1 MSREKPLDI
10 NQFEAGHLVKR
21 IDYKSFEPNPINHE
35 WIVSDP
41 QINKL
46 LEEATLNLG
55 KLDAFSVIVPDVN
68 TFIQMHVVKEATTS
82 SRIEGTRTEIDE
94 AVTPEKDLAP
104 EKLDDWNEVQNYIR
118 AMNFAIDRLDTLPLS
133 SRLFRQTHE
142 QLLSGVRGREKQ
154 PGEYRRSQNWIG
166 GASIRDAVFIPPHHS
181 SVDALMG
188 DLEFFL
194 NNDQI
199 DVPHL
204 IRIAI
209 AHYQFETIHPF
220 LDGNGRLGRLIITL
234 YLVKSGM
241 LHKPTLYLSDFFAR
255 NKTLYYDNLMGVRT
269 HNRLTQWIKFFLVAI
284 KETAEKGIDT
294 FRQIMNLREE
304 VENRR
309 IFELGKRVP
318 KARQLVRHLY
328 AHPVITDI
336 TDLATA
342 LNVSRPT
349 ANALVNDFTRLG
361 ILHERTGFQRNRIFV
376 FDDYLSLFH

>member
-1 MSREKPLDI
+1 
-10 NQFEAGHLVKR
+10 
-21 IDYKSFEPNPINHE
+21 
-35 WIVSDP
+35 
-41 QINKL
+41 
-46 LEEATLNLG
+46 
-55 KLDAFSVIVPDVN
+55 
-68 TFIQMHVVKEATTS
+68 MHVVKEATTS
-82 SRIEGTRTEIDE
+82 SRIEGTQTEIDE
-94 AVTPEKDLAP
+94 AVTPGKDLAP
-104 EKLDDWNEVQNYIR
+104 EKLDDWNEVQNYIQ

-154 PGEYRRSQNWIG
+154 PGQYRRSQNWIG

-194 NNDQI
+194 NNEQI
-199 DVPHL
+199 NVPHL

-220 LDGNGRLGRLIITL
+220 LDGNGRLGRLMITL

-255 NKTLYYDNLMGVRT
+255 NKTLYYDNLMNVRM

-284 KETAEKGIDT
+284 KETAEKGVQT
-294 FRQIMNLREE
+294 FRQIMDLREE
-304 VENRR
+304 IENRR
-309 IFELGKRVP
+309 IFDLGKRVP
-318 KARQLVRHLY
+318 NARQLVHHLY
-328 AHPVITDI
+328 AHPVVTDI
-336 TDLATA
+336 TDLAAA

-349 ANALVNDFTRLG
+349 ANALVNDFARLG

-376 FDDYLSLFH
+376 FDDYLSLFY

>member
-1 MSREKPLDI
+1 MKRIDVG
-10 NQFEAGHLVKR
+10 QFDAGHLIKR
-21 IDYKSFEPNPINHE
+21 IDYKSFEPSLINHE
-35 WIVSDP
+35 WAIGDP
-41 QINKL
+41 QISKL
-46 LEEATLNLG
+46 LEEATLNIG
-55 KLDAFSVIVPDVN
+55 KLDAFSVIVPDVS
-68 TFIQMHVVKEATTS
+68 TFIRMHVVKEATTS

-94 AVTPEKDLAP
+94 ALTPEKDLAP

-118 AMNFAIDRLDTLPLS
+118 AMDYAIGQLDTLPLS
-133 SRLFRQTHE
+133 SRLFRQTHS

-199 DVPHL
+199 SVPNL

-220 LDGNGRLGRLIITL
+220 LDGNGRLGRLMITL
-234 YLVKSGM
+234 YLVRSGM

-269 HNRLTQWIKFFLVAI
+269 HNRLEQWLKFFLVAV

-294 FRQIMNLREE
+294 FQHIMALREE
-304 VENRR
+304 IEHQR
-309 IFELGKRVP
+309 IFALGKRIP
-318 KARQLVRHLY
+318 TARLFMHHLY
-328 AHPVITDI
+328 AYPVVTDI
-336 TDLATA
+336 PGLARI

-349 ANALVNDFTRLG
+349 AGTLVNDFTRLG
-361 ILHERTGFQRNRIFV
+361 ILRERTGFQRNRLFV
-376 FDDYLSLFH
+376 FDEYLKLFS